1 MIQQHL
7 KRFSFHPF
15 DFVFSP
21 GAELRRILCVSRAI
35 LFATYGNLYAYTPYA
50 GINVS
55 GRAQA
60 SPREVSLA
68 KAELE
73 QLEERFKLRQKLG
86 NCNLPLQ
93 IWPELYKQR
102 SQTDVASTFTA
113 TPETDSSVERVAVEQ
128 QPVAFPSSCYPQALS
143 EQTTMDTNSSTLNRN
158 CGISSIATAD
168 ESVSS
173 ANLMSKFFQSY
184 LAIQAAATAGS
195 GTSTSMGGTEGGH
208 TTVAP
213 PQLSVLSHC
222 HQQQQLV
229 DKESSID
236 TNAFTKHW
244 LASIFPNLP
253 SPAFGTANGTN
264 VSSLSANSTSN
275 SGTVGSQST
284 YFRMSNQNAN
294 EEMKSTTTPSCAAP
308 AVQSPPVYPVSSQTA
323 NPGNNSTWVNQGPV
337 PSPPIFPNL

>member
-1 MIQQHL
+1 ML
-7 KRFSFHPF
+7 EK
-15 DFVFSP
+15 
-21 GAELRRILCVSRAI
+21 
-35 LFATYGNLYAYTPYA
+35 
-50 GINVS
+50 NVC

-113 TPETDSSVERVAVEQ
+113 IPETDSAVERVAVEQ
-128 QPVAFPSSCYPQALS
+128 QPASFPSSCYPQALS
-143 EQTTMDTNSSTLNRN
+143 EQTAMDTNSSTLNRN
-158 CGISSIATAD
+158 FGISSIATAD
-168 ESVSS
+168 ESASS

-184 LAIQAAATAGS
+184 VALQAASTAGS
-195 GTSTSMGGTEGGH
+195 GTPTSMGGAEGAS

-213 PQLSVLSHC
+213 PQLAVLPHC

-236 TNAFTKHW
+236 TNAFTKHL

-253 SPAFGTANGTN
+253 SPAFGTANNTN

-284 YFRMSNQNAN
+284 YFRMPNQHAN
-294 EEMKSTTTPSCAAP
+294 EEMKSTTTQSCAAP
-308 AVQSPPVYPVSSQTA
+308 AGQSPPIYPVSSQSAT
-323 NPGNNSTWVNQGPV
+323 PGNNSTWVNQGPV